1 MLNIFIC
8 KDICYLIFFMS
19 TIMFHSIYEVDK
31 VIDEDVE
38 GALIVETIAHLHA
51 IEALADRTPEIHT
64 SM

>member
-1 MLNIFIC
+1 
-8 KDICYLIFFMS
+8 MS